1 MPLPSGQEICK
12 KQLFALATKIEY
24 ADSNEHGTQY
34 DELLNAIVQKLAW
47 LPPEEIIRR
56 VLTLEADRIM
66 RYYANTPDL
75 SAQELATEEPKYRT
89 KGSHEE
95 HRKAPKKRSRTDLP
109 PMTSLRINLGKRDK
123 LYPNRLLELINRT
136 LPYKITIGKIDLSLS
151 YSYFEVASEWAETV
165 AAALSDEEY
174 NGRPIRVT
182 IQKDR

>member
-1 MPLPSGQEICK
+1 
-12 KQLFALATKIEY
+12 
-24 ADSNEHGTQY
+24 
-34 DELLNAIVQKLAW
+34 
-47 LPPEEIIRR
+47 
-56 VLTLEADRIM
+56 M

-75 SAQELATEEPKYRT
+75 SAQELATEEPKYRA
-89 KGSHEE
+89 KGSLEE

-136 LPYKITIGKIDLSLS
+136 LPYQITIGKIDLSPS

-165 AAALSDEEY
+165 AAALSEEEY
-174 NGRPIRVT
+174 NGRTIRVT